1 MNQLST
7 AQQKRILRL
16 MLNGD
21 LIWEVAGKSYRSI
34 YNERLSHQQ
43 RVPASAIE
51 EMEQQGWI
59 RRLDNPNSSRLDG
72 WEMTEQ
78 GRAFAAQLRTRRQ
91 AKPEASSLSESLP
104 RGWRDAQAHVE
115 PEDDHITGFELMRIT
130 GKVFA
135 SALARTMH

>member
-1 MNQLST
+1 MNQLPT

-16 MLNGD
+16 MLNDD

-34 YNERLSHQQ
+34 YNERLGRQQ

-51 EMEQQGWI
+51 EMEQRGWI

-78 GRAFAAQLRTRRQ
+78 GRAFAVQLGTRGQ
-91 AKPEASSLSESLP
+91 AKPEASSLSE
-104 RGWRDAQAHVE
+104 
-115 PEDDHITGFELMRIT
+115 
-130 GKVFA
+130 
-135 SALARTMH
+135 

>member
-1 MNQLST
+1 MNQLPT

-34 YNERLSHQQ
+34 YNEKLGRQQ
-43 RVPASAIE
+43 RIPASAIE

-59 RRLDNPNSSRLDG
+59 RHLDNPNSSRLDG

-78 GRAFAAQLRTRRQ
+78 GRALAAQFRTRRQ
-91 AKPEASSLSESLP
+91 AKPEASSVSE
-104 RGWRDAQAHVE
+104 
-115 PEDDHITGFELMRIT
+115 
-130 GKVFA
+130 
-135 SALARTMH
+135 